1 VSYTSRSFF
10 WLDNPTDFVIQPFR
24 QVISS
29 FFLIVVQLSQ
39 DFVGVGVPEDEI
51 RFIVIE
57 LPLLQYP
64 KKLNK

>member
-1 VSYTSRSFF
+1 MFYTSRSFF
-10 WLDNPTDFVIQPFR
+10 WLDNPTDFIIHPFR

-29 FFLIVVQLSQ
+29 LLIDCCAIEQAFGV
-39 DFVGVGVPEDEI
+39 FVFQKMRYD
-51 RFIVIE
+51 IVIE